1 MSITNLQN
9 MITLI
14 IARHGETIE
23 NGLNICQGQTHG
35 TLSKT
40 GEKENELLGIQ
51 LRKFPF
57 TTIYSSP
64 LARAMQTAGAIQQH
78 NPGSIIITD
87 ERLMERH
94 LGVLQGK
101 TYPTP
106 YLESDLYEEMET
118 VESMAE
124 RMNNFLSHIKQKHPG
139 ETIVLVSHGYIIKVL
154 LSLLNN
160 LPLRDFHKVNL
171 MNNSGFTEVV
181 VE

>member
-1 MSITNLQN
+1 

-35 TLSKT
+35 TLSET
-40 GEKENELLGIQ
+40 GEKENKLLGIQ
-51 LRKFPF
+51 LQQFPF
-57 TTIYSSP
+57 SIIYSSP
-64 LARAMQTAGAIQQH
+64 LARALQTAGAIQQH
-78 NPGSIIITD
+78 NPGSTIITD

-106 YLESDLYEEMET
+106 YLESDLYEGMET

-154 LSLLNN
+154 LSLLKN

-171 MNNSGFTEVV
+171 MNNSGFTEVFL
-181 VE
+181 E